1 VLIVVVIDGKFADSE
16 WLLSLM
22 GLYQTD
28 CNKIVESKMN
38 LDRSLQPLSERGS
51 EPSDRKQTPVSHQIC
66 RSCEGDKRGSDRAP
80 PGEARQ
86 EASSE
91 NRESGL

>member
-38 LDRSLQPLSERGS
+38 LDRSLQPLSREDLSRQIGS
-51 EPSDRKQTPVSHQIC
+51 RHPSAV
-66 RSCEGDKRGSDRAP
+66 RSAEAAREISVAAIAT
-80 PGEARQ
+80 GEARQ
-86 EASSE
+86 ESSE
-91 NRESGL
+91 NRESL

>member
-1 VLIVVVIDGKFADSE
+1 MAS
-16 WLLSLM
+16 
-22 GLYQTD
+22 LYQTGIPLQQD
-28 CNKIVESKMN
+28 HDSIVTVESKMN

-51 EPSDRKQTPVSHQIC
+51 EPSDRKQTPVSRQIC

-91 NRESGL
+91 NRGSGL

>member
-1 VLIVVVIDGKFADSE
+1 MLIVVVIDGKFADNE

-38 LDRSLQPLSERGS
+38 LDRSLHPLSERGS
-51 EPSDRKQTPVSHQIC
+51 EPSDRKQTPVSCQIC
-66 RSCEGDKRGSDRAP
+66 RSCEGDKRGSDQAP
-80 PGEARQ
+80 PGEAQ
-86 EASSE
+86 QVSSSE
-91 NRESGL
+91 NRGSRL